1 MRNLLGLN
9 DNTIKLQRIMK
20 RTLLILSCLGLAACT
35 ARTVYEPVDRMTH
48 NPEATNTETILHV
61 WSWNFPTIAENMKRI
76 SDAGFTMI
84 QTSPVNACFS
94 PEGGNVKIFD
104 EKEGN
109 WYHYY
114 QPTDWT
120 IGNNIVGTEQEMK
133 AMLDSARKYDVR
145 VLVDVLP
152 NHTAFNIDLVADK
165 FYEAVGGRDKMFHSK
180 GLEGI
185 QDYNDRIQCTLQG
198 VGGLPDVNTENP
210 LFQKYYMEFVN
221 KLLDMG
227 VRGFRYDTAKHIGVH
242 SDPLDTEA
250 GVTENDFWDVAT
262 GRKEVLGVS
271 LAIPYDSL
279 FVYGEVLQDRNVP
292 EAEYAGYFGQTAS
305 SYGHV
310 LREVLAKRSAKD
322 IDILSWYHSAA
333 PEYLTTWV
341 ESHDT
346 YCNANES
353 AGLTDAQIR
362 TGWVLLTARQNGTP
376 LFYSRPMNS
385 TRENYWGDNLLGAR
399 GNDEFFHPEVVA
411 VNLFRQKMEG
421 QLEDIQMSSDGE
433 VVVVN
438 RGDKGAAIINFAAAE
453 NPVELATS
461 LPDGVYADQVYD
473 KSFKVE
479 NGVLK
484 GTVQPETTYIIVK

>member
-1 MRNLLGLN
+1 MRKVY
-9 DNTIKLQRIMK
+9 TIIA
-20 RTLLILSCLGLAACT
+20 CLGLAACT
-35 ARTVYEPVDRMTH
+35 SQTTCNVVDRMTH
-48 NPEATNTETILHV
+48 DPNATNTETILHV
-61 WSWNFPTIAENMKRI
+61 WSWNFPTIAVNMKQI
-76 SDAGFTMI
+76 ADAGFTML

-94 PEGGNVKIFD
+94 PEGGNIKILD
-104 EKEGN
+104 DKEGN

-120 IGNNIVGTEQEMK
+120 IGNNIVGTEEEMK
-133 AMLDSARKYDVR
+133 AMLDSAKKYDIR

-152 NHTAFNIDLVADK
+152 NHTAFDIDLVTDE
-165 FYEAVGGRDKMFHSK
+165 FYAAVGGRDKMFHTH
-180 GLEGI
+180 GLEDI
-185 QDYNDRIQCTLQG
+185 SDYNDRTQCTHQG

-210 LFQKYYMEFVN
+210 LFQKYYMQFVN
-221 KLLDMG
+221 KLVNMG

-250 GVTENDFWDVAT
+250 GVKENDFWDVAT

-279 FVYGEVLQDRNVP
+279 FVYGEVLQDKNVP
-292 EAEYAGYFGQTAS
+292 EEEYASYFGQTAS

-322 IDILSWYHSAA
+322 IDLLDWYHRAA
-333 PEYLTTWV
+333 PEFLTTWV

-362 TGWVLLTARQNGTP
+362 TGWVFLTARQNGTP

-385 TRENYWGDNLLGAR
+385 TRENYFGDNLLGAR

-411 VNLFRQKMEG
+411 VNKFRQAMEG
-421 QLEDIQMSSDGE
+421 QVEDVQIAESGE
-433 VVVVN
+433 VIVVN
-438 RGDKGAAIINFAAAE
+438 RGDKGAAVINFALAE
-453 NPVELATS
+453 NAVELATA
-461 LPDGVYADQVYD
+461 LPDGEYKDQVYGTA
-473 KSFKVE
+473 FAVE

-484 GTVQPETTYIIVK
+484 GAAQPETTYILSR

>member
-1 MRNLLGLN
+1 
-9 DNTIKLQRIMK
+9 MK
-20 RTLLILSCLGLAACT
+20 RILSIIACVGFAACSSQT
-35 ARTVYEPVDRMTH
+35 TNDVVDRMTH
-48 NPEATNTETILHV
+48 DPNATNTETILHV
-61 WSWNFPTIAENMKRI
+61 WSWNFPTIAENMKQI
-76 SDAGFTMI
+76 ADAGFTML

-94 PEGGNVKIFD
+94 PEGGNIKILD

-120 IGNNIVGTEQEMK
+120 IGNNIVGTEAEMK
-133 AMLDSARKYDVR
+133 AMLDSAKKYDIR

-152 NHTAFNIDLVADK
+152 NHTAFNIDLVTDE
-165 FYEAVGGRDKMFHSK
+165 FYAAVGGRDKMFHTH

-185 QDYNDRIQCTLQG
+185 NDYNDRTECTHQG

-210 LFQKYYMEFVN
+210 LFQKYYMQFVN
-221 KLLDMG
+221 KLVEMG

-242 SDPLDTEA
+242 SDPVDAEA
-250 GVTENDFWDVAT
+250 GVKENDFWDVAT

-279 FVYGEVLQDRNVP
+279 FVYGEVLQDKNVP
-292 EAEYAGYFGQTAS
+292 EEEYASYFGQTAS

-322 IDILSWYHSAA
+322 IDVLDWYHRAA
-333 PEYLTTWV
+333 PEHLTTWV

-362 TGWVLLTARQNGTP
+362 TGWVFLTARQNGTP

-385 TRENYWGDNLLGAR
+385 TRENYFGDNLLGAR

-411 VNLFRQKMEG
+411 VNKFRKSMEG
-421 QLEDIQMSSDGE
+421 QVEDVQIAEDGE
-433 VVVVN
+433 VIVVN
-438 RGDKGAAIINFAAAE
+438 RGDMGAAVINFALEANEVA
-453 NPVELATS
+453 LATA
-461 LPDGVYADQVYD
+461 LPDGEYKDQVYGSTFVVAD
-473 KSFKVE
+473 
-479 NGVLK
+479 GILK
-484 GTVQPETTYIIVK
+484 GTAQPETTYILSR

>member
-1 MRNLLGLN
+1 MNK
-9 DNTIKLQRIMK
+9 IFS
-20 RTLLILSCLGLAACT
+20 ILACLSLAACASNT
-35 ARTVYEPVDRMTH
+35 TTGLVDRMTH

-61 WSWNFPTIAENMKRI
+61 WSWNFPTIAQNMQKI

-94 PEGGNVKIFD
+94 PDGGNVKILD

-120 IGNNIVGTEQEMK
+120 VGNNIVGTEEEMR
-133 AMLDSARKYDVR
+133 AMLDSAKKYDIR

-152 NHTAFNIDLVADK
+152 NHTAFDIDLVTDE
-165 FYEAVGGRDKMFHSK
+165 FYAAVGGRDKMFHTSGLK
-180 GLEGI
+180 GIE
-185 QDYNDRIQCTLQG
+185 DYNDRTQCTLQG

-210 LFQKYYMEFVN
+210 LFQKYYMQFVN
-221 KLLDMG
+221 KLLEMG

-250 GVTENDFWDVAT
+250 GVKENDFWDVAT
-262 GRKEVLGVS
+262 GRKSVLGVS
-271 LAIPYDSL
+271 LALPYDSL

-292 EAEYAGYFGQTAS
+292 ENEYAGYFGQTAS

-310 LREVLAKRSAKD
+310 LREVLAQRSAKD
-322 IDILSWYHSAA
+322 HDLLSWYHSAA

-362 TGWVLLTARQNGTP
+362 TGWVFLTARQNGTP

-385 TRENYWGDNLLGAR
+385 TRDNYFGDNILGAR

-411 VNLFRQKMEG
+411 VNRFRQEMEG
-421 QLEDIQMSSDGE
+421 AVEDIRISDDGE
-433 VVVVN
+433 VIVVN
-438 RGDKGAAIINFAAAE
+438 RGDKGAAIVNFALE
-453 NPVELATS
+453 NNIVELATS
-461 LPDGVYADQVYD
+461 LPDGRYADRVYGNE
-473 KSFKVE
+473 FVVE
-479 NGVLK
+479 NGILK
-484 GTVQPETTYIIVK
+484 GTASPETTYIVTK

>member
-1 MRNLLGLN
+1 MNRAI
-9 DNTIKLQRIMK
+9 TIIA
-20 RTLLILSCLGLAACT
+20 CLGLAACT
-35 ARTVYEPVDRMTH
+35 SQQTPNLVDRMTH
-48 NPEATNTETILHV
+48 DPNSTNTETILHV
-61 WSWNFPTIAENMKRI
+61 WSWNFPTIAENMKQI
-76 SDAGFTMI
+76 SDAGFTML
-84 QTSPVNACFS
+84 QTSPVNQCFS
-94 PEGGNVKIFD
+94 PEGGNIKILD

-120 IGNNIVGTEQEMK
+120 IGNNILGTEEEMK
-133 AMLDSARKYDVR
+133 AMLDSAKKYDIR

-152 NHTAFNIDLVADK
+152 NHTAFDIDLVADG
-165 FYEAVGGRDKMFHSK
+165 FYEAVGGRDKMFHTK

-185 QDYNDRIQCTLQG
+185 QDYNDRTQCTPQG

-221 KLLDMG
+221 KLINMG

-242 SDPLDTEA
+242 SDPVDTEA

-292 EAEYAGYFGQTAS
+292 EDEYAGYFGQTAS
-305 SYGHV
+305 TYGHI

-362 TGWVLLTARQNGTP
+362 TGWVFLTARQNGTP

-385 TRENYWGDNLLGAR
+385 TRENYFGDNLLGAR

-411 VNLFRQKMEG
+411 VNKFRQQMNG
-421 QLEDIQMSSDGE
+421 QTEDVRISPDGE
-433 VVVVN
+433 VVAVN
-438 RGDKGAAIINFAAAE
+438 RGTKGAALVNFSLSEKEVSLETA
-453 NPVELATS
+453 
-461 LPDGVYADQVYD
+461 LPDGQYQDVVYGQPFEVA
-473 KSFKVE
+473 E
-479 NGVLK
+479 GILK
-484 GTVQPETTYIIVK
+484 GKVAPETTYIITVR

>member
-1 MRNLLGLN
+1 
-9 DNTIKLQRIMK
+9 MK
-20 RTLLILSCLGLAACT
+20 RISYIFACLGLAACT
-35 ARTVYEPVDRMTH
+35 SQPATEATVDRMTH
-48 NPEATNTETILHV
+48 DPDFTNTETILHV
-61 WSWNFPTIAENMKRI
+61 WSWNFPTIAENMKKI
-76 SDAGFTMI
+76 ADAGFTML

-114 QPTDWT
+114 QPVDWT
-120 IGNNIVGTEQEMK
+120 VGNNIVGTEAEMK

-152 NHTAFNIDLVADK
+152 NHTAFDIDLVTDG
-165 FYEAVGGRDKMFHSK
+165 FYEAVGGREKMFHTK

-185 QDYNDRIQCTLQG
+185 SDYNDRTQCTHQG

-210 LFQKYYMEFVN
+210 LFQKYYMQFVN
-221 KLLDMG
+221 KLIAMG

-242 SDPLDTEA
+242 SDPIDTEA

-271 LAIPYDSL
+271 LAVPYDSL

-292 EAEYAGYFGQTAS
+292 EDEYAGYFGQTAS

-322 IDILSWYHSAA
+322 IDLLSWYHSAA
-333 PEYLTTWV
+333 PEHLTTWV

-362 TGWVLLTARQNGTP
+362 TGWVFLTARQNGTP

-385 TRENYWGDNLLGAR
+385 TRDNYWGDNLLGAR

-411 VNLFRQKMEG
+411 VNKFRQEMEG
-421 QLEDIQMSSDGE
+421 QKEDIRISEDGE
-433 VVVVN
+433 VTVVN
-438 RGDKGAAIINFAAAE
+438 RGDKGAAVVNFALEA
-453 NPVELATS
+453 NTVELPTA
-461 LPDGVYADQVYD
+461 LPDGEYSDAVYGQT
-473 KSFKVE
+473 FKVE
-479 NGVLK
+479 NGVLR
-484 GTVQPETTYIIVK
+484 GTAEPETTYIIKARS

>member
-1 MRNLLGLN
+1 MN
-9 DNTIKLQRIMK
+9 RIFY
-20 RTLLILSCLGLAACT
+20 LISLVAFIACT
-35 ARTVYEPVDRMTH
+35 STNTYDTVDRMTH
-48 NPEATNTETILHV
+48 DPNATNTETILHV
-61 WSWNFPTIAENMKRI
+61 WSWNFPTIAENMKQI

-94 PEGGNVKIFD
+94 PEGGNIRILD

-120 IGNNIVGTEQEMK
+120 VGNNIVGTEEEMK
-133 AMLDSARKYDVR
+133 AMLDSARKYDIR

-152 NHTAFNIDLVADK
+152 NHTAFDIDLVSDE
-165 FYEAVGGRDKMFHSK
+165 FYSAVGGKDKMFHTH

-185 QDYNDRIQCTLQG
+185 QDYNDRAQCTHQG

-221 KLLDMG
+221 RLVEMG

-279 FVYGEVLQDRNVP
+279 FVYGEVLQDKNVP
-292 EAEYAGYFGQTAS
+292 EDEYAGYFGQTAS

-322 IDILSWYHSAA
+322 IDIISWYHTAA

-362 TGWVLLTARQNGTP
+362 TGWVFLTARQNGTP

-385 TRENYWGDNLLGAR
+385 TRENYFGDNLLGKR

-411 VNLFRQKMEG
+411 VNKFRKDMDG
-421 QLEDIQMSSDGE
+421 QIEDVQISPDGE
-433 VVVVN
+433 VVIVN
-438 RGDKGAAIINFAAAE
+438 RGNKGAAIINFALE
-453 NPVELATS
+453 SNEVELPTT
-461 LPDGVYADQVYD
+461 LPDGDYADKVYGNI
-473 KSFKVE
+473 FKVE
-479 NGVLK
+479 KGILK
-484 GTVQPETTYIIVK
+484 GKTQPEATYIIG

>member
-1 MRNLLGLN
+1 MGF
-9 DNTIKLQRIMK
+9 
-20 RTLLILSCLGLAACT
+20 AACSSQT
-35 ARTVYEPVDRMTH
+35 TNDVVDRMTH
-48 NPEATNTETILHV
+48 DPNATNTETILHV
-61 WSWNFPTIAENMKRI
+61 WSWNFPTIAENMKQI
-76 SDAGFTMI
+76 ADAGFTML

-94 PEGGNVKIFD
+94 PEGGNIKILD

-120 IGNNIVGTEQEMK
+120 IGNNIVGTEAEMK
-133 AMLDSARKYDVR
+133 AMLDSAKKYDIR

-152 NHTAFNIDLVADK
+152 NHTAFNIDLVTDE
-165 FYEAVGGRDKMFHSK
+165 FYAAVGGRDKMFHTH

-185 QDYNDRIQCTLQG
+185 NDYNDRTECTHQG

-210 LFQKYYMEFVN
+210 LFQKYYMQFVN
-221 KLLDMG
+221 KLVEMG

-242 SDPLDTEA
+242 SDPVDAEA
-250 GVTENDFWDVAT
+250 GVKENDFWDVAT

-279 FVYGEVLQDRNVP
+279 FVYGEVLQDKNVP
-292 EAEYAGYFGQTAS
+292 EEEYASYFGQTAS

-322 IDILSWYHSAA
+322 IDVLDWYHRAA
-333 PEYLTTWV
+333 PEHLTTWV

-362 TGWVLLTARQNGTP
+362 TGWVFLTARQNGTP

-385 TRENYWGDNLLGAR
+385 TRENYFGDNLLGAR

-411 VNLFRQKMEG
+411 VNKFRKSMEG
-421 QLEDIQMSSDGE
+421 QVEDVQIAEDGE
-433 VVVVN
+433 VIVVN
-438 RGDKGAAIINFAAAE
+438 RGDMGAAVINFALEANEVA
-453 NPVELATS
+453 LATA
-461 LPDGVYADQVYD
+461 LPDGEYKDQVYGTTFVVAD
-473 KSFKVE
+473 
-479 NGVLK
+479 GILK
-484 GTVQPETTYIIVK
+484 GPAQPETTYILNR

>member
-1 MRNLLGLN
+1 
-9 DNTIKLQRIMK
+9 MK
-20 RTLLILSCLGLAACT
+20 RILSIIACVGFAACSSQT
-35 ARTVYEPVDRMTH
+35 TNDVVDRMTH
-48 NPEATNTETILHV
+48 DPNATNTETILHV
-61 WSWNFPTIAENMKRI
+61 WSWNFPTIAENMKQI
-76 SDAGFTMI
+76 ADAGFTML

-94 PEGGNVKIFD
+94 PEGGNIKILD

-120 IGNNIVGTEQEMK
+120 IGNNIVGTEAEMK
-133 AMLDSARKYDVR
+133 AMLDSAKKYDIH

-152 NHTAFNIDLVADK
+152 NHTAFNIDLVTDE
-165 FYEAVGGRDKMFHSK
+165 FYAAVGGRDKMFHTH

-185 QDYNDRIQCTLQG
+185 NDYNDRTECTHQG

-210 LFQKYYMEFVN
+210 LFQKYYMQFVN
-221 KLLDMG
+221 KLVEMG

-242 SDPLDTEA
+242 SDPVDAEA
-250 GVTENDFWDVAT
+250 GVKENDFWDVAT

-279 FVYGEVLQDRNVP
+279 FVYGEVLQDKNVP
-292 EAEYAGYFGQTAS
+292 EEEYASYFGQTAS

-322 IDILSWYHSAA
+322 INVLDWYHRAA
-333 PEYLTTWV
+333 PEHLTTWV

-362 TGWVLLTARQNGTP
+362 TGWVFLTARQNGTP

-385 TRENYWGDNLLGAR
+385 TRENYFGDNLLGAR

-411 VNLFRQKMEG
+411 VNKFRKSMEG
-421 QLEDIQMSSDGE
+421 QVEDVQIAEDGE
-433 VVVVN
+433 VIVVN
-438 RGDKGAAIINFAAAE
+438 RGEMGAAVINFALEANEVA
-453 NPVELATS
+453 LATA
-461 LPDGVYADQVYD
+461 LPDGEYKDQVYGTTFVVAD
-473 KSFKVE
+473 
-479 NGVLK
+479 GILK
-484 GTVQPETTYIIVK
+484 GTAQPETTYILSR

>member
-1 MRNLLGLN
+1 MN
-9 DNTIKLQRIMK
+9 RIL
-20 RTLLILSCLGLAACT
+20 TLIASLCVIACGSSKENKGDAA
-35 ARTVYEPVDRMTH
+35 VDRMVH
-48 NPEATNTETILHV
+48 DPNYTNTETILHV
-61 WSWNFPTIAENMKRI
+61 WSWNFPTITENMKQI
-76 SDAGFTMI
+76 ADAGFTMI

-94 PEGGNVKIFD
+94 PDGGNIKILD

-120 IGNNIVGTEQEMK
+120 VGNNIVGTEEEMQI
-133 AMLDSARKYDVR
+133 MLDEAKKYGIR

-152 NHTAFNIDLVADK
+152 NHTAFNIDLVTDE
-165 FYEAVGGRDKMFHSK
+165 FYAAVGGRDKMFHTH

-185 QDYNDRIQCTLQG
+185 NDYNDRTQCTHQG

-221 KLLDMG
+221 KLINMG

-242 SDPLDTEA
+242 SDPIDTEA

-271 LAIPYDSL
+271 LAIDYNEL

-292 EAEYAGYFGQTAS
+292 EEEYASYFGQTAS

-310 LREVLAKRSAKD
+310 LREVLWKGHARED
-322 IDILSWYHSAA
+322 DLLQWYHRAA
-333 PEYLTTWV
+333 PEHLTTWV

-362 TGWVLLTARQNGTP
+362 TGWVFLTARQNGTP

-385 TRENYWGDNLLGAR
+385 TRENYFGDNLLGAR

-411 VNLFRQKMEG
+411 VNNFRKNMKDQV
-421 QLEDIQMSSDGE
+421 EDVKISENGE
-433 VVVVN
+433 VAAVN
-438 RGDKGAAIINFAAAE
+438 RGEKGSAIVNFSGNVNE
-453 NPVELATS
+453 VNIQTN
-461 LPDGVYADQVYD
+461 LPDGIYSDVVYNQTFV
-473 KSFKVE
+473 VE
-479 NGVLK
+479 NGILT
-484 GTVQPETTYIIVK
+484 GTAEPHTTYIISL

>member
-1 MRNLLGLN
+1 MNKLL
-9 DNTIKLQRIMK
+9 
-20 RTLLILSCLGLAACT
+20 CLFACIGLAACT
-35 ARTVYEPVDRMTH
+35 SDQTANLVDRMTH
-48 NPEATNTETILHV
+48 DPNATNTESILHV
-61 WSWNFPTIAENMKRI
+61 WSWNFPTIAENMKQI
-76 SDAGFTMI
+76 ADAGFTMI

-94 PEGGNVKIFD
+94 PEGGNIKILD

-120 IGNNIVGTEQEMK
+120 IGNNIVGTEEEMK
-133 AMLDSARKYDVR
+133 VMLDSAKKYDIR

-152 NHTAFNIDLVADK
+152 NHTAFNIDLVTDE
-165 FYEAVGGRDKMFHSK
+165 FYAAVGGRDKMFHTH

-185 QDYNDRIQCTLQG
+185 VDYNDRTQCTHQG

-221 KLLDMG
+221 KLVNMG

-250 GVTENDFWDVAT
+250 GVKENDFWDVAT

-271 LAIPYDSL
+271 LAIPYDGL

-292 EAEYAGYFGQTAS
+292 EEEYASYFGQTAS

-310 LREVLAKRSAKD
+310 LREALAKRSAKD
-322 IDILSWYHSAA
+322 VDLLQWYHRAA

-362 TGWVLLTARQNGTP
+362 TGWVFLTARQNGTP

-385 TRENYWGDNLLGAR
+385 TRENYFGDNLLGAR

-411 VNLFRQKMEG
+411 VNKFRQAMEG
-421 QLEDIQMSSDGE
+421 QLENIAISEDGE
-433 VVVVN
+433 VVVIN
-438 RGDKGAAIINFAAAE
+438 RGNKGAAIINFALE
-453 NPVELATS
+453 GNEVEIATG
-461 LPDGVYADQVYD
+461 LPDGEYKDNVYG
-473 KSFKVE
+473 KTFKVE

-484 GTVQPETTYIIVK
+484 GTACPETTYIIG

>member
-1 MRNLLGLN
+1 MN
-9 DNTIKLQRIMK
+9 RIL
-20 RTLLILSCLGLAACT
+20 TLIASLCVIACGSSKENKGDAA
-35 ARTVYEPVDRMTH
+35 VDRMVH
-48 NPEATNTETILHV
+48 DPNYTNTETILHV
-61 WSWNFPTIAENMKRI
+61 WSWNFPTITENMKQI
-76 SDAGFTMI
+76 ADAGFTMI

-94 PEGGNVKIFD
+94 PDGGNIKILD

-120 IGNNIVGTEQEMK
+120 VGNNIVGTEEEMQI
-133 AMLDSARKYDVR
+133 MLDEAKKYGIR

-152 NHTAFNIDLVADK
+152 NHTAFNIDLVTDE
-165 FYEAVGGRDKMFHSK
+165 FYAAVGGRDKMFHTH

-185 QDYNDRIQCTLQG
+185 NDYNDRTQCTHQG

-221 KLLDMG
+221 KLINMG

-242 SDPLDTEA
+242 SDPIDTEA

-271 LAIPYDSL
+271 LAIDYNEL

-292 EAEYAGYFGQTAS
+292 EEEYASYFGQTAS

-310 LREVLAKRSAKD
+310 LREVLWKGHARED
-322 IDILSWYHSAA
+322 DLLQWYHRAA
-333 PEYLTTWV
+333 PEHLTTWV

-362 TGWVLLTARQNGTP
+362 TGWVFLTARQNGTP

-385 TRENYWGDNLLGAR
+385 TRENYFGDNLLGAR

-411 VNLFRQKMEG
+411 VNNFRKNMKDQV
-421 QLEDIQMSSDGE
+421 EDVKISENGE
-433 VVVVN
+433 VAAVN
-438 RGDKGAAIINFAAAE
+438 RGEKGSAIVNFSGNVNEINIQT
-453 NPVELATS
+453 N
-461 LPDGVYADQVYD
+461 LPDGIYSDVVYNQTFV
-473 KSFKVE
+473 VE
-479 NGVLK
+479 NGILT
-484 GTVQPETTYIIVK
+484 GTAEPHTTYIISL

>member
-1 MRNLLGLN
+1 MKNKIVTYAACLLA
-9 DNTIKLQRIMK
+9 
-20 RTLLILSCLGLAACT
+20 AACT
-35 ARTVYEPVDRMTH
+35 SPAGSNLVDRMTH
-48 NPEATNTETILHV
+48 DPNATNTETILHV
-61 WSWNFPTIAENMKRI
+61 WSWNFPSIADNMKQI

-94 PEGGNVKIFD
+94 PEGGNIKIFD

-120 IGNNIVGTEQEMK
+120 VGNNIVGTEEEMK
-133 AMLDSARKYDVR
+133 AMLDSAAKYDIR

-152 NHTAFNIDLVADK
+152 NHTAFNIDLVTDE
-165 FYEAVGGRDKMFHSK
+165 FYAAVGGRDKMFHSK

-185 QDYNDRIQCTLQG
+185 QDYNDRTQCTLQG

-221 KLLDMG
+221 KLVNMG

-250 GVTENDFWDVAT
+250 GVVENDFWDVAT
-262 GRKEVLGVS
+262 GRKEVMGVS

-292 EAEYAGYFGQTAS
+292 ENEYAGYFGQTAS
-305 SYGHV
+305 TYGHV
-310 LREVLAKRSAKD
+310 IREVLAKRSAKD
-322 IDILSWYHSAA
+322 IDILSWYHTAA

-362 TGWVLLTARQNGTP
+362 TGWVFLTARQNGTP

-411 VNLFRQKMEG
+411 VNKFRKEMAGQKENIQIVADG
-421 QLEDIQMSSDGE
+421 Q
-433 VVVVN
+433 VVAVS
-438 RGDKGAAIINFAAAE
+438 RGDKGVALINFSLDTIDVEA
-453 NPVELATS
+453 PVS
-461 LPDGVYADQVYD
+461 LPDGEYTDNVYGCA
-473 KSFKVE
+473 FKVE

-484 GTVQPETTYIIVK
+484 GIAMPETTYIVVRK

>member
-1 MRNLLGLN
+1 MKKTLYLLA
-9 DNTIKLQRIMK
+9 
-20 RTLLILSCLGLAACT
+20 CLCIAAC
-35 ARTVYEPVDRMTH
+35 APKPEAKLVDRMTH
-48 NPEATNTETILHV
+48 DPNATNTETILHV
-61 WSWNFPTIAENMKRI
+61 WSWNFPTIAENMKTI
-76 SDAGFTMI
+76 ADAGFTML

-94 PEGGNVKIFD
+94 PEGANIKILD

-120 IGNNIVGTEQEMK
+120 IGNNILGTEEEMQV
-133 AMLDSARKYDVR
+133 MLDSAKKYNIR

-152 NHTAFNIDLVADK
+152 NHTAFDIDLVSDE
-165 FYEAVGGRDKMFHSK
+165 FYAAVGGREKMFHTNGLK
-180 GLEGI
+180 GI
-185 QDYNDRIQCTLQG
+185 RDYSDRTQCTHQG

-210 LFQKYYMEFVN
+210 HFQKYYMEFVN
-221 KLLDMG
+221 KLIKMG

-242 SDPLDTEA
+242 SDPVDVEA

-279 FVYGEVLQDRNVP
+279 FVYGEVLQGRGVP

-310 LREVLAKRSAKD
+310 LCKVIENRSAKD
-322 IDILSWYHSAA
+322 IDIVSWYHSAA

-346 YCNANES
+346 YCNANET
-353 AGLTDAQIR
+353 ADLTDTQIR
-362 TGWVLLTARQNGTP
+362 TAWVFLTARQNGTP
-376 LFYSRPMNS
+376 LFFSRPMNS
-385 TRENYWGDNLLGAR
+385 TRDNFFGDNLLGAR

-411 VNLFRQKMEG
+411 VNKFRQAMKG
-421 QLEDIQMSSDGE
+421 QLEDIQISEDGK
-433 VVVVN
+433 VASVN
-438 RGDKGAAIINFAAAE
+438 RGNKGVAIVNFSLDQT
-453 NPVELATS
+453 PVDLPTGLA
-461 LPDGVYADQVYD
+461 DGTYTDVVYGNT
-473 KSFKVE
+473 FTVE
-479 NGVLK
+479 NGVIK
-484 GTVQPETTYIIVK
+484 GTAQPETTYIIR

>member
-1 MRNLLGLN
+1 MLLF
-9 DNTIKLQRIMK
+9 
-20 RTLLILSCLGLAACT
+20 LAAG
-35 ARTVYEPVDRMTH
+35 ASAKDRTVH
-48 NPEATNTETILHV
+48 NPDYTNTETILHV
-61 WSWNFPTIAENMKRI
+61 WSWNFPTIAENMKQI
-76 SDAGFTMI
+76 ADAGFTMI

-94 PEGGNVKIFD
+94 PEGGNIKIFD

-120 IGNNIVGTEQEMK
+120 IGNNIVGSKDQMQ
-133 AMLDSARKYDVR
+133 AMLDSAAIYGIR

-152 NHTAFNIDLVADK
+152 NHTAFDIDLVSDE
-165 FYEAVGGRDKMFHSK
+165 FYKAVGGRKRMFHTNGLK
-180 GLEGI
+180 GI
-185 QDYNDRIQCTLQG
+185 NDYNNRTECTMQG

-210 LFQKYYMEFVN
+210 KFQKYYMNFVN
-221 KLLDMG
+221 ELISMG

-242 SDPLDTEA
+242 SDPVDKKA
-250 GVTENDFWDVAT
+250 GVRRNDFWDVAT
-262 GRKEVLGVS
+262 GRKPVLGVS
-271 LAIPYDSL
+271 LSIPYDSL

-292 EAEYAGYFGQTAS
+292 EKEYADYFGQTAS
-305 SYGHV
+305 SYGHI
-310 LREVLAKRSAKD
+310 LREALNSRSAKD
-322 IDILSWYHSAA
+322 IDLVSWYHSAA

-362 TGWVLLTARQNGTP
+362 TGWVFLTARQNGTP

-411 VNLFRQKMEG
+411 VNKFRKAMKGEP
-421 QLEDIQMSSDGE
+421 ESIQISENGHILL
-433 VVVVN
+433 VN
-438 RGDKGAAIINFAAAE
+438 RGNEGAAVINISDKSMFVQL
-453 NPVELATS
+453 PTGLA
-461 LPDGVYADQVYD
+461 DGEYRDQVYNRP
-473 KSFKVE
+473 FLVE
-479 NGVLK
+479 NGILY
-484 GTVQPETTYIIVK
+484 GTAEPDTTYILQK

>member
-1 MRNLLGLN
+1 MNR
-9 DNTIKLQRIMK
+9 
-20 RTLLILSCLGLAACT
+20 ILSIIACVGLAACT
-35 ARTVYEPVDRMTH
+35 SQTTYNVVDRMTH
-48 NPEATNTETILHV
+48 DPNATNTETILHV
-61 WSWNFPTIAENMKRI
+61 WSWNFPTIAENMKQI
-76 SDAGFTMI
+76 ADAGFTMI

-94 PEGGNVKIFD
+94 PEGGNIKILD

-120 IGNNIVGTEQEMK
+120 IGNNIVGTEAEMK
-133 AMLDSARKYDVR
+133 AMLDSADKYDIR

-152 NHTAFNIDLVADK
+152 NHTAFDIDLVTDE
-165 FYEAVGGRDKMFHSK
+165 FYAAVGGRDKMFHTH

-185 QDYNDRIQCTLQG
+185 VDYNDRTQCTHQG

-210 LFQKYYMEFVN
+210 LFQKYYMQFVN
-221 KLLDMG
+221 KLVEMG

-250 GVTENDFWDVAT
+250 GVKENDFWDVAT

-271 LAIPYDSL
+271 LSIPYDSL
-279 FVYGEVLQDRNVP
+279 FVYGEVLQDKNVP
-292 EAEYAGYFGQTAS
+292 EEEYASYFGQTAS

-322 IDILSWYHSAA
+322 IDLLDWYHRAA

-362 TGWVLLTARQNGTP
+362 TGWVFLTARQNGTP

-385 TRENYWGDNLLGAR
+385 TRENYFGDNLLGAR

-411 VNLFRQKMEG
+411 VNKFRQSMEG
-421 QLEDIQMSSDGE
+421 QVEDVQIAEDGE
-433 VVVVN
+433 VIVVN
-438 RGDKGAAIINFAAAE
+438 RGDKGAAIINFALEPNDVA
-453 NPVELATS
+453 LATA
-461 LPDGVYADQVYD
+461 LPDGEYKDQVYGTA
-473 KSFKVE
+473 FLVE
-479 NGVLK
+479 NGILK
-484 GTVQPETTYIIVK
+484 GTAQPETTYILCR

>member
-1 MRNLLGLN
+1 MKKLLS
-9 DNTIKLQRIMK
+9 
-20 RTLLILSCLGLAACT
+20 ILSCLGLMACT
-35 ARTVYEPVDRMTH
+35 TQSTLVDRMTH
-48 NPEATNTETILHV
+48 DPNATNTETILHV
-61 WSWNFPTIAENMKRI
+61 WSWNFPTIAENMKQI
-76 SDAGFTMI
+76 ADAGFTML

-94 PEGGNVKIFD
+94 PEGGNIKILD
-104 EKEGN
+104 EKAGN

-120 IGNNIVGTEQEMK
+120 VGNNIVGTEEEMK
-133 AMLDSARKYDVR
+133 VMLDSAKKYDIR

-152 NHTAFNIDLVADK
+152 NHTAFDIDLVTDE
-165 FYEAVGGRDKMFHSK
+165 FYAAVGGRDKMFHTK
-180 GLEGI
+180 GLQGI
-185 QDYNDRIQCTLQG
+185 NNYNDRTECTHQG

-221 KLLDMG
+221 KLVEMG

-242 SDPLDTEA
+242 SDPVDAEA

-262 GRKEVLGVS
+262 GRKEVLGTK
-271 LAIPYDSL
+271 LAIDYNDL

-292 EAEYAGYFGQTAS
+292 EEEYASYFGQTAS
-305 SYGHV
+305 TYGHV
-310 LREVLAKRSAKD
+310 LREVLWKRSAKD
-322 IDILSWYHSAA
+322 IDILSWYHKAA

-362 TGWVLLTARQNGTP
+362 TGWVFLTARQNGVP

-385 TRENYWGDNLLGAR
+385 TRENYFGDNLLGAR

-411 VNLFRQKMEG
+411 VNKFRQAMNG
-421 QLEDIQMSSDGE
+421 QLEDIKIAEDGE
-433 VVVVN
+433 VVLVN
-438 RGDKGAAIINFAAAE
+438 RGDKGAAVVNFALEANDVA
-453 NPVELATS
+453 LATG
-461 LPDGVYADQVYD
+461 LADGEYKDVVYGTA
-473 KSFKVE
+473 FKVE
-479 NGVLK
+479 NGVLT
-484 GTVQPETTYIIVK
+484 GTAQPETTYILVK

>member
-1 MRNLLGLN
+1 
-9 DNTIKLQRIMK
+9 
-20 RTLLILSCLGLAACT
+20 
-35 ARTVYEPVDRMTH
+35 MTH
-48 NPEATNTETILHV
+48 DPDATNTEIILHT
-61 WSWNFPTIAENMKRI
+61 WSWNFPTIAENMKLI
-76 SDAGFTMI
+76 SDAGYTML

-94 PEGGNVKIFD
+94 PEGGNVKILD
-104 EKEGN
+104 RDAGN

-120 IGNNIVGTEQEMK
+120 IGNNILGTEDEMR
-133 AMLDSARKYDVR
+133 AMLDSAKKYDIR

-152 NHTAFNIDLVADK
+152 NHTAFDIDLVSDE
-165 FYEAVGGRDKMFHSK
+165 FYEAVGGRDKMFHTK

-185 QDYNDRIQCTLQG
+185 RNYSDRQQCTHQG

-210 LFQKYYMEFVN
+210 LFQKYYMQFVN
-221 KLLDMG
+221 KLIEMG

-271 LAIPYDSL
+271 LCIPYDSL
-279 FVYGEVLQDRNVP
+279 FVYGEVLQGGGVP

-310 LREVLAKRSAKD
+310 LCKVIEKRSAKD
-322 IDILSWYHSAA
+322 IDIVSWYHSAA

-346 YCNANES
+346 YCNANET

-362 TGWVLLTARQNGTP
+362 TAWVLLTARQNGTP

-385 TRENYWGDNLLGAR
+385 TRDNYYGDNLLGAR

-411 VNLFRQKMEG
+411 VNKFRQAMNG
-421 QLEDIQMSSDGE
+421 QVEDIRISEDGE
-433 VVVVN
+433 VVAVN
-438 RGDKGAAIINFAAAE
+438 RGDKGAAVINFALE
-453 NPVELATS
+453 DNTVELPTS
-461 LPDGVYADQVYD
+461 LPDGEYCDVVYGQ
-473 KSFKVE
+473 SFKVS
-479 NGVLK
+479 NGMLQ
-484 GTVQPETTYIIVK
+484 GNAGAETTYILIRK

>member
-1 MRNLLGLN
+1 MNK
-9 DNTIKLQRIMK
+9 IFY
-20 RTLLILSCLGLAACT
+20 TLACLSLAACVSNNT
-35 ARTVYEPVDRMTH
+35 TNLVDRMTH
-48 NPEATNTETILHV
+48 DPEATNTETILHV
-61 WSWNFPTIAENMKRI
+61 WSWNFPTIADNMKTI
-76 SDAGFTMI
+76 ADAGFTMI

-94 PEGGNVKIFD
+94 PEGGNVKILD

-120 IGNNIVGTEQEMK
+120 VGNNIVGTEEEMR
-133 AMLDSARKYDVR
+133 AMLDSAKKYDIC

-152 NHTAFNIDLVADK
+152 NHTAFDIDLVTDE
-165 FYEAVGGRDKMFHSK
+165 FYAAVGGRDKMFHTHGLK
-180 GLEGI
+180 GIE
-185 QDYNDRIQCTLQG
+185 DYNDRTQCTHQG

-221 KLLDMG
+221 KLLGMG

-250 GVTENDFWDVAT
+250 GVKENDFWDVAT
-262 GRKEVLGVS
+262 GRKSVLGVS
-271 LAIPYDSL
+271 LALPYDSL

-292 EAEYAGYFGQTAS
+292 ENEYAGYFGQTAS

-310 LREVLAKRSAKD
+310 LREVLANRSAKD
-322 IDILSWYHSAA
+322 HDLLSWYHSAA

-362 TGWVLLTARQNGTP
+362 TGWVFLTARQNGTP

-385 TRENYWGDNLLGAR
+385 TRDNYFGDNILGAR

-411 VNLFRQKMEG
+411 VNRFRQEMDG
-421 QLEDIQMSSDGE
+421 AVEDVRIADDGE
-433 VVVVN
+433 VIVVN
-438 RGDKGAAIINFAAAE
+438 RGNKGAAIINFALE
-453 NPVELATS
+453 NNNVELATS
-461 LPDGVYADQVYD
+461 LPDGKYLDRTYGKEFV
-473 KSFKVE
+473 VE
-479 NGVLK
+479 NGLLK
-484 GTVQPETTYIIVK
+484 GTAAAETTYIITR

>member
-1 MRNLLGLN
+1 MVACAAKQS
-9 DNTIKLQRIMK
+9 DNK
-20 RTLLILSCLGLAACT
+20 G
-35 ARTVYEPVDRMTH
+35 VDRMTH
-48 NPEATNTETILHV
+48 DPNYTNTETILHV
-61 WSWNFPTIAENMKRI
+61 WSWNFLTITENMKQI
-76 SDAGFTMI
+76 ADAGFTMI

-94 PEGGNVKIFD
+94 PEGGNIKILD

-120 IGNNIVGTEQEMK
+120 VGNNIVGTEEQMQ
-133 AMLDSARKYDVR
+133 AMLDEARKYGIR

-152 NHTAFNIDLVADK
+152 NHTAFNIDLVTDE
-165 FYEAVGGRDKMFHSK
+165 FYEAVGGRDKMFHTY
-180 GLEGI
+180 GLQGI
-185 QDYNDRIQCTLQG
+185 NDYNDRTQCTHQG

-221 KLLDMG
+221 KLIEMG

-242 SDPLDTEA
+242 SDPVDAEA

-271 LAIPYDSL
+271 LAIDYNDL

-292 EAEYAGYFGQTAS
+292 EEEYASYFGQTAS

-310 LREVLAKRSAKD
+310 LREVLAKGHAREND
-322 IDILSWYHSAA
+322 LMQWYHRAA
-333 PEYLTTWV
+333 PEHLTTWV

-362 TGWVLLTARQNGTP
+362 TGWVFLTARQNGTP

-385 TRENYWGDNLLGAR
+385 TRENYFGDNLLGAR

-411 VNLFRQKMEG
+411 VNNFRKDMN
-421 QLEDIQMSSDGE
+421 GE
-433 VVVVN
+433 VESVAFAENAETVAVS
-438 RGDKGAAIINFAAAE
+438 RGNKGVAVINFSG
-453 NPVELATS
+453 NVNELALATT
-461 LPDGVYADQVYD
+461 LPDGEYNDKVYGQA
-473 KSFKVE
+473 FKVQD
-479 NGVLK
+479 GVLT
-484 GTVQPETTYIIVK
+484 GTAQPHTTYIMSL

>member
-1 MRNLLGLN
+1 
-9 DNTIKLQRIMK
+9 
-20 RTLLILSCLGLAACT
+20 
-35 ARTVYEPVDRMTH
+35 MTH
-48 NPEATNTETILHV
+48 DPNSTNTETILHV
-61 WSWNFPTIAENMKRI
+61 WSWNFPTIAENMKQI
-76 SDAGFTMI
+76 ADAGFTMI

-94 PEGGNVKIFD
+94 PEGGNIKIFD
-104 EKEGN
+104 AKEGN

-120 IGNNIVGTEQEMK
+120 IGNNIVGTEEELK
-133 AMLDSARKYDVR
+133 VMLDSAKKHDIR

-152 NHTAFNIDLVADK
+152 NHTAFNIDLVSPE
-165 FYEAVGGRDKMFHSK
+165 FYEAVGGREKMFHTN
-180 GLEGI
+180 GLTGI
-185 QDYNDRIQCTLQG
+185 TDYNDRVQCTMQG

-221 KLLDMG
+221 KLLKMG

-271 LAIPYDSL
+271 LALPYDSL

-292 EAEYAGYFGQTAS
+292 EKEYAGYFGQTAS
-305 SYGHV
+305 SYGYV
-310 LREVLAKRSAKD
+310 LREALAKRSAKD
-322 IDILSWYHSAA
+322 IDLISWYHSAA

-353 AGLTDAQIR
+353 AVLTDAQIR
-362 TGWVLLTARQNGTP
+362 TGWVFLTARQNGTP

-399 GNDEFFHPEVVA
+399 GNDEFFHPEVAA
-411 VNLFRQKMEG
+411 VNRFRKEMKGEK
-421 QLEDIQMSSDGE
+421 EDIQISADGE
-433 VVVVN
+433 TIVVN
-438 RGDKGAAIINFAAAE
+438 RGNKGAALINFSLEE
-453 NPVELATS
+453 NTIELSTA
-461 LPDGVYADQVYD
+461 LPDGRYADKVYGNE
-473 KSFKVE
+473 FIVE
-479 NGVLK
+479 KGILK
-484 GTVQPETTYIIVK
+484 GTLKAETTYIL

>member
-1 MRNLLGLN
+1 MN
-9 DNTIKLQRIMK
+9 RIY
-20 RTLLILSCLGLAACT
+20 TFLACLCLAACSSYNATT
-35 ARTVYEPVDRMTH
+35 APTDRMTH
-48 NPEATNTETILHV
+48 DPNFTNTETILHV
-61 WSWNFPTIAENMKRI
+61 WSWNFNTIAENMKQI
-76 SDAGFTMI
+76 ADAGYTML

-94 PEGGNVKIFD
+94 PEGGNIKIFD

-120 IGNNIVGTEQEMK
+120 IGNNILGTEQEMK
-133 AMLDSARKYDVR
+133 AMLDSARKYDIR

-152 NHTAFNIDLVADK
+152 NHTAFDIDLVTDE
-165 FYEAVGGRDKMFHSK
+165 FYKAVGGRDKMFHSK

-185 QDYNDRIQCTLQG
+185 QDYNDRAQCTHQG

-221 KLLDMG
+221 KLISMG

-250 GVTENDFWDVAT
+250 GVKENDFWDVAT
-262 GRKEVLGVS
+262 GRKEVLGLS

-292 EAEYAGYFGQTAS
+292 EDEYAGYFGQTAS
-305 SYGHV
+305 HYGHV
-310 LREVLAKRSAKD
+310 LREALAKRSAKD
-322 IDILSWYHSAA
+322 IDLLSWYHSAA

-353 AGLTDAQIR
+353 AGLTDSQIR
-362 TGWVLLTARQNGTP
+362 TGWVFLTARQNGTP

-411 VNLFRQKMEG
+411 VNKFRQEMKG
-421 QLEDIQMSSDGE
+421 QLENVQISEDGE
-433 VVVVN
+433 VLLVN
-438 RGDKGAAIINFAAAE
+438 RGDKGAALINLSDEANVF
-453 NPVELATS
+453 ELSTT
-461 LPDGVYADQVYD
+461 LPDGEYADVVY
-473 KSFKVE
+473 SEIFRVE
-479 NGVLK
+479 NGILK
-484 GTVQPETTYIIVK
+484 GNMQPEKTYIIMK

>member
-1 MRNLLGLN
+1 MN
-9 DNTIKLQRIMK
+9 K
-20 RTLLILSCLGLAACT
+20 ILSIVACMGFAACT
-35 ARTVYEPVDRMTH
+35 TNTVMEPVDRMTH
-48 NPEATNTETILHV
+48 DPNATNTETILHV
-61 WSWNFPTIAENMKRI
+61 WSWNFPTTAENMKQI
-76 SDAGFTMI
+76 ADAGFTMI

-94 PEGGNVKIFD
+94 PKGANKKILD

-120 IGNNIVGTEQEMK
+120 VGNNIVGTEAEMK
-133 AMLDSARKYDVR
+133 AMLDSARKYDIR

-152 NHTAFNIDLVADK
+152 NHTAFDIDLVADG

-185 QDYNDRIQCTLQG
+185 QDYNDRRQCTHQG

-210 LFQKYYMEFVN
+210 LFQKYYMQFVN

-242 SDPLDTEA
+242 SDPVDAEA

-271 LAIPYDSL
+271 LALPYDSL

-322 IDILSWYHSAA
+322 IDIVSWYHSAA
-333 PEYLTTWV
+333 PEHLTTWV

-353 AGLTDAQIR
+353 AGLTDSQIR
-362 TGWVLLTARQNGTP
+362 TGWVFLTARQNGTP

-385 TRENYWGDNLLGAR
+385 TRENYFGDNLLGAR

-411 VNLFRQKMEG
+411 VNRFRQNMDG
-421 QLEDIQMSSDGE
+421 QLEDIRISPDGE
-433 VVVVN
+433 TAVVN
-438 RGDKGAAIINFAAAE
+438 RGDKGAAIINFSLEE
-453 NPVELATS
+453 NPVELKTS
-461 LPDGVYADQVYD
+461 LPDGEYTDQVYGNT
-473 KSFKVE
+473 FKVE
-479 NGVLK
+479 NGVVK
-484 GTVQPETTYIIVK
+484 GMAKPETTYIIVAE

>member
-1 MRNLLGLN
+1 
-9 DNTIKLQRIMK
+9 MK
-20 RTLLILSCLGLAACT
+20 RTLAIFACLGILACT
-35 ARTVYEPVDRMTH
+35 SQTENKSVDRMTH
-48 NPEATNTETILHV
+48 NPDCTNTETILHV
-61 WSWNFPTIAENMKRI
+61 WSWNFPTIAENMKQI
-76 SDAGFTMI
+76 ADAGFTML

-94 PEGGNVKIFD
+94 PEGGNIKIFD

-120 IGNNIVGTEQEMK
+120 IGNNILGTEEEMK
-133 AMLDSARKYDVR
+133 AMLDSAKKYDIR

-152 NHTAFNIDLVADK
+152 NHTAFDIDLVTDQ
-165 FYEAVGGRDKMFHSK
+165 FYEAVGGRDKMFHSS

-185 QDYNDRIQCTLQG
+185 SDYNDRTQCTLQG

-210 LFQKYYMEFVN
+210 LFQKYYMGFVN
-221 KLLDMG
+221 RLIEMG

-242 SDPLDTEA
+242 SDPLDIEA

-292 EAEYAGYFGQTAS
+292 EEEYAGYFGQTAS

-310 LREVLAKRSAKD
+310 LREALAKRSAKD
-322 IDILSWYHSAA
+322 IDLISWYHRAA

-362 TGWVLLTARQNGTP
+362 TGWVFLTARQNGTP

-411 VNLFRQKMEG
+411 VNNFRKEMKG
-421 QLEDIQMSSDGE
+421 MKEDIRISEDGE
-433 VVVVN
+433 TILVN
-438 RGDKGAAIINFAAAE
+438 RGDKGAALINLAIEE
-453 NPVELATS
+453 NPVGLATT
-461 LPDGVYADQVYD
+461 LPDGEYTDTVYGQQ
-473 KSFKVE
+473 FKVE
-479 NGVLK
+479 GGILT
-484 GTVQPETTYIIVK
+484 GTALPETTYIIVRK

>member
-1 MRNLLGLN
+1 
-9 DNTIKLQRIMK
+9 MK
-20 RTLLILSCLGLAACT
+20 RIIYIFTCLGLAACT
-35 ARTVYEPVDRMTH
+35 AQPASVTVDRMTH
-48 NPEATNTETILHV
+48 DPEITNTETILHV
-61 WSWNFPTIAENMKRI
+61 WSWNFPTIAENMKKI
-76 SDAGFTMI
+76 ADAGFTML

-114 QPTDWT
+114 QPVDWT
-120 IGNNIVGTEQEMK
+120 VGNNIVGTEVQMR

-152 NHTAFNIDLVADK
+152 NHTAFDIDLVTDE
-165 FYEAVGGRDKMFHSK
+165 FYEAVGGREKMFHTK

-185 QDYNDRIQCTLQG
+185 SDYNDRTQCTQQG

-210 LFQKYYMEFVN
+210 LFQKYYMQFVN
-221 KLLDMG
+221 KLIDMG

-262 GRKEVLGVS
+262 GRKEVLGIS
-271 LAIPYDSL
+271 LSIPYDSL

-292 EAEYAGYFGQTAS
+292 EEEYAGYFGQTAS

-322 IDILSWYHSAA
+322 IDVLSWYHTAA

-362 TGWVLLTARQNGTP
+362 TGWVFLTARQNGTP

-385 TRENYWGDNLLGAR
+385 SRDNYWGDNLLGAR

-411 VNLFRQKMEG
+411 VNKFRQEMNG
-421 QLEDIQMSSDGE
+421 QKEDIRISEDGE
-433 VVVVN
+433 VIVVN
-438 RGDKGAAIINFAAAE
+438 RGDKGAAVVNFALDG
-453 NPVELATS
+453 NTVELPTA
-461 LPDGVYADQVYD
+461 LPDGEYTDVVYGQA
-473 KSFKVE
+473 FKVE
-479 NGVLK
+479 NGILK
-484 GTVQPETTYIIVK
+484 GTAGPETTYIINRIPLP

>member
-1 MRNLLGLN
+1 MN
-9 DNTIKLQRIMK
+9 KV
-20 RTLLILSCLGLAACT
+20 LSIIACLGLAACAT
-35 ARTVYEPVDRMTH
+35 QTTTSTVDRMTH
-48 NPEATNTETILHV
+48 DPDYTNTESILHV
-61 WSWNFPTIAENMKRI
+61 WSWNFPTIAKNMKQI
-76 SDAGFTMI
+76 ADAGFTML

-94 PEGGNVKIFD
+94 PEGGNIKIFD
-104 EKEGN
+104 QKEGN

-120 IGNNIVGTEQEMK
+120 IGNNIVGTEEEMK
-133 AMLDSARKYDVR
+133 AMLDSADKYDIK

-152 NHTAFNIDLVADK
+152 NHTAFDIDLVTDE
-165 FYEAVGGRDKMFHSK
+165 FYKAVGGREKMFHTK

-185 QDYNDRIQCTLQG
+185 NDYNDRTQCTHQG

-210 LFQKYYMEFVN
+210 LFQKYYMQFVN
-221 KLLDMG
+221 KLIEMG

-271 LAIPYDSL
+271 LCIPYDSL

-292 EAEYAGYFGQTAS
+292 EDEYAGYFGQTAS

-310 LREVLAKRSAKD
+310 LREALAKRSAKD
-322 IDILSWYHSAA
+322 VNLLSWYHSAA

-362 TGWVLLTARQNGTP
+362 TGWVFLTARQNGTP

-385 TRENYWGDNLLGAR
+385 TRDNYWGDNLLGAR

-411 VNLFRQKMEG
+411 VNKFRQQMKG
-421 QLEDIQMSSDGE
+421 QTENVQISPEGE
-433 VVVVN
+433 VLVVN
-438 RGDKGAAIINFAAAE
+438 RGSKGAAIIN
-453 NPVELATS
+453 LALEANEIEVATG
-461 LPDGVYADQVYD
+461 LADGEYKDVVYGN
-473 KSFKVE
+473 SFKVE
-479 NGVLK
+479 NGILK
-484 GTVQPETTYIIVK
+484 GTVQPETTYIISL

>member
-1 MRNLLGLN
+1 MN
-9 DNTIKLQRIMK
+9 RIF
-20 RTLLILSCLGLAACT
+20 IVVACLGLVACT
-35 ARTVYEPVDRMTH
+35 AKTTTVVDRMTH
-48 NPEATNTETILHV
+48 DPEATNTETILHV
-61 WSWNFPTIAENMKRI
+61 WSWNFPTIAENMKQI
-76 SDAGFTMI
+76 ADAGFTML

-94 PEGGNVKIFD
+94 PEGGNIKILD

-120 IGNNIVGTEQEMK
+120 IGNNIVGTEAEMK
-133 AMLDSARKYDVR
+133 AMLDSAKKYDIR

-152 NHTAFNIDLVADK
+152 NHTAFDIDLVTDE
-165 FYEAVGGRDKMFHSK
+165 FYAAVGGRDKMFHTK
-180 GLEGI
+180 GLEDI
-185 QDYNDRIQCTLQG
+185 KDYNDRTQCTHQG

-210 LFQKYYMEFVN
+210 LFQKYYMQFVN
-221 KLLDMG
+221 KLIELG

-271 LAIPYDSL
+271 LCIPYDSL

-292 EAEYAGYFGQTAS
+292 EEEYASYFGQTAS

-322 IDILSWYHSAA
+322 INLLDWYHRAA

-362 TGWVLLTARQNGTP
+362 TGWVFLTARQNGTP

-385 TRENYWGDNLLGAR
+385 TRENYFGDNLLGAR

-411 VNLFRQKMEG
+411 VNNFRKQMKG
-421 QLEDIQMSSDGE
+421 QVENVQIAEDGE
-433 VVVVN
+433 VIVVN
-438 RGDKGAAIINFAAAE
+438 RGDKGAAVINFSLKE
-453 NPVELATS
+453 NAVELPTD
-461 LPDGVYADQVYD
+461 LPDGEYRDTVYGNV
-473 KSFKVE
+473 FKVS
-479 NGVLK
+479 NGILQ
-484 GTVQPETTYIIVK
+484 GTAAPETTYTIIK

>member
-1 MRNLLGLN
+1 MNR
-9 DNTIKLQRIMK
+9 KFAF
-20 RTLLILSCLGLAACT
+20 LSCLCLAACT
-35 ARTVYEPVDRMTH
+35 SLPSVNVVDRMTH
-48 NPEATNTETILHV
+48 DPNATNTETILHV
-61 WSWNFPTIAENMKRI
+61 WSWNFPTIAENMKQI
-76 SDAGFTMI
+76 ADAGFTML

-94 PEGGNVKIFD
+94 PEGGNVKILD
-104 EKEGN
+104 AEQGN

-120 IGNNIVGTEQEMK
+120 IGNNIVGTEEEMK
-133 AMLDSARKYDVR
+133 AMLDSAKKYDIR

-152 NHTAFNIDLVADK
+152 NHTAFNIDLVTDE

-185 QDYNDRIQCTLQG
+185 LDYNDRTQCTHQG

-210 LFQKYYMEFVN
+210 LFQKYYMGFVN
-221 KLLDMG
+221 KLVNMG

-242 SDPLDTEA
+242 SDPLDTAA

-279 FVYGEVLQDRNVP
+279 FVYGEVLQDKNVP
-292 EAEYAGYFGQTAS
+292 EEEYAGYFGQTAS
-305 SYGHV
+305 TYGHV
-310 LREVLAKRSAKD
+310 LREVLAKRSAKN
-322 IDILSWYHSAA
+322 IDVLSWYHRAA

-353 AGLTDAQIR
+353 AGLTDSQIR
-362 TGWVLLTARQNGTP
+362 TGWVFLTARQNGTP

-385 TRENYWGDNLLGAR
+385 TRENYFGDNLLGAR

-411 VNLFRQKMEG
+411 VNKFRQEMDG
-421 QLEDIQMSSDGE
+421 QVEDIQIAPDGE
-433 VVVVN
+433 TIVVN
-438 RGDKGAAIINFAAAE
+438 RGDKGVAVINFALDKNA
-453 NPVELATS
+453 VELSTK
-461 LPDGVYADQVYD
+461 LPDGSYTDTVYGNA
-473 KSFKVE
+473 FKVE
-479 NGVLK
+479 NGILK
-484 GTVQPETTYIIVK
+484 GTAEPETTYIIVRK